1 MRKLLWA
8 LLGACLGTIAG
19 LALSG
24 PAALAAGPSAGT
36 AAVFAVYRDGEA
48 IGRHSIAI
56 AEKDDV
62 RIVEV
67 NIDITLR
74 KMGIV
79 TYRYLHHGSE
89 TWSGDSLLSLKANTD
104 DNSRLY
110 TVEARRTANG
120 LEVER
125 TAPAQLSAVDIA
137 DQGYRWPEVTR
148 ETFPPETLPTTLWN
162 IDCLRRPVLLNT
174 QYGTLSRIEVTTV
187 GRESLPAGSVPRET
201 THYRVAGDLQMDQWF
216 DDNGRWIKATFR
228 APDGSTVQ
236 YVLQE

>member
-8 LLGACLGTIAG
+8 LLGAFLGTIAG

-24 PAALAAGPSAGT
+24 AAALAAGPSAGT

-48 IGRHSIAI
+48 IGRHTIAI
-56 AEKDDV
+56 AEKDGAQV
-62 RIVEV
+62 VEINV
-67 NIDITLR
+67 DITLR

-89 TWSGDSLLSLKANTD
+89 TWSGDRLLSLKTSTD

-110 TVEARRTANG
+110 TVEARRTAQG

-125 TAPAQLSAVDIA
+125 TAPAQLSSVDAA

-148 ETFPPETLPTTLWN
+148 ETFASDTLPTTLWN
-162 IDCLRRPVLLNT
+162 VDCLRRPVLLNT
-174 QYGTLSRIEVTTV
+174 QYGGLSRIEVTTV
-187 GRESLPAGSVPRET
+187 GRESLAAGSGPRET
-201 THYRVAGDLQMDQWF
+201 THYRVTGDLQMDQWF
-216 DDNGRWIKATFR
+216 DDDGRWIKATFR
-228 APDGSTVQ
+228 APDGSTVE
-236 YVLQE
+236 YALQK